1 MRNPLTLITG
11 ANGQIGKEL
20 TKALRNLHGT
30 ESVICTDLK
39 PDPDPSGPFELL
51 DITDINKMKQ
61 LIGDYKVT
69 QIYHLAALLSS
80 KGEQNP
86 QLTWSINFDAY
97 LKILNLAV
105 EMEIDR
111 LFFPS
116 TIGIY
121 GPTTPKVNTP
131 QNASF
136 LPSTVY
142 GISKLTGEM
151 WGQYFRNRYKLD
163 VRSIRYPGV
172 ISYGTIPSG
181 GTTDFAVEMFFEAL
195 AKGKYISYLLP
206 DTRLPM
212 VYMPDVINGTLQ
224 LMNAPI
230 EKVSIAS
237 AYNLAAFSLTP
248 ASLAESIKV
257 HIPEFE
263 INYQP
268 DHRQAI
274 AESWTET
281 IDDSLARSDWG
292 WAPEYDMT
300 SMVQDML
307 SNIRI
312 QQNQV
317 S

>member
-1 MRNPLTLITG
+1 MRDPVTLITG

-20 TKALRNLHGT
+20 TKALRNLYGT
-30 ESVICTDLK
+30 DSVICTDLK
-39 PDPDPSGPFELL
+39 PDPNPEGPFEIL
-51 DITDINKMKQ
+51 DIKDIDKMRQ

-69 QIYHLAALLSS
+69 HIYHLAALLSS

-97 LKILNLAV
+97 LRLLHLAV
-105 EMEIDR
+105 ELKIER

-131 QNASF
+131 QYGSF

-151 WGQYFRNRYKLD
+151 WGQYFRDRYGLD

-172 ISYGTIPSG
+172 ISYQTIPSG
-181 GTTDFAVEMFFEAL
+181 GTTDYAVEMFFEAL
-195 AKGKYISYLLP
+195 DKGEYTSYLKP

-224 LMNAPI
+224 LMRAPI
-230 EKVSIAS
+230 DNVSIAS
-237 AYNLAAFSLTP
+237 GYNLSAFSLTP
-248 ASLAESIKV
+248 AILHEAIKS
-257 HIPEFE
+257 HIPDFR
-263 INYQP
+263 INYVP

-300 SMVQDML
+300 SMVRDML

-312 QQNQV
+312 QQKQI